1 MKCSFSRGDTWAA
14 IKKYFN
20 RFGIQIIVFRDRENM
35 TRAQEAPLGIFKI
48 FDQNC
53 KKTPNEWDV
62 FQIFDQND
70 KKIPK
75 ESDVFKRLHNHSDLY
90 NCLQIFIKIVFTSW
104 DRMQLQKQLLTET
117 QKNRLLQNKWPGN
130 PLLFLNFLLLRM
142 KTESSDMW
150 LWFSSCSCPKNL
162 PPHP

>member
-14 IKKYFN
+14 NKKYFN
-20 RFGIQIIVFRDRENM
+20 RLGIQIIVFRDRENM

-53 KKTPNEWDV
+53 KKTPKEWDV
-62 FQIFDQND
+62 FKIFDQND
-70 KKIPK
+70 KKTPK
-75 ESDVFKRLHNHSDLY
+75 ESDVFKETTQSFRFVQMSADIY
-90 NCLQIFIKIVFTSW
+90 T
-104 DRMQLQKQLLTET
+104 DRFYFKRQDAIAQAKE
-117 QKNRLLQNKWPGN
+117 KNRLLQNKWPGN
-130 PLLFLNFLLLRM
+130 PLLFFNFLLLRM